1 MKYLAIFISGLAIVV
16 MSSCANNN
24 GGNFPQYVDAPP
36 FDFPNG
42 EELRSRMHQLAF
54 SLRRLDAAL
63 GTDYEIQNAPSQ
75 DQIVSNLRDIDRIAN
90 TIQSR
95 ELETQHPFLVDEMTR
110 FISDVEKA
118 EWGASRGRYY
128 MAGRVAGAC
137 VSCHKSTY

>member
-54 SLRRLDAAL
+54 SHKLLVRLIEEPKQVAQPL
-63 GTDYEIQNAPSQ
+63 KVGCQK
-75 DQIVSNLRDIDRIAN
+75 
-90 TIQSR
+90 
-95 ELETQHPFLVDEMTR
+95 HPLV
-110 FISDVEKA
+110 V
-118 EWGASRGRYY
+118 
-128 MAGRVAGAC
+128 
-137 VSCHKSTY
+137 